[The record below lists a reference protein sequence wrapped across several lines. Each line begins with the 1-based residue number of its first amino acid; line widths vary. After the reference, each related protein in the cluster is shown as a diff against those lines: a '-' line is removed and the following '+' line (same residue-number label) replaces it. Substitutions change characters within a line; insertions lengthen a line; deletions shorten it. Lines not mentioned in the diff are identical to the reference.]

1 MEKENKIIKPC
12 EICKSEAACLCFE
25 CNSYFC
31 LRCFK
36 LIHDV
41 KNDPKHKKENIDLF
55 VPIDFKCPEHPNEGI
70 NLFCLDDRETCC
82 YKCYYKNNHK
92 GHKLVELE
100 DIETLKK
107 ENITVESVSNNF
119 NGIYDKIVNI
129 KNLIE
134 EEIDKINNLY
144 EKTMGDV
151 TKSYL
156 EKHEKLLKEENELKE
171 KLQNEVTKAKE
182 NLEIYLSESNKDI
195 KFSERI
201 KKGIEKMSNP
211 ESMIKI
217 LSYVSKAN
225 KTQKDM
231 INLSQ
236 KFMKNIKFNY
246 EENKSKI
253 KFEEYYFNGLP
264 IPEKIEIKDITY
276 SSCNITWDVKKLNG
290 INFDFDK
297 LKYKIEIKKENGNFE
312 NIYEGNQK
320 NYTINNL
327 TSDTNYEI
335 RICSL
340 YNGVSGAW
348 TEIQKIK
355 TKEIYIES
363 NILKESNRQNE
374 FAKILL
380 EWTGGQNMELIYRGT
395 RDGMNGKAFYNKCSN
410 KGPTIT
416 LIKNENENI
425 FGGYASISWILGNE
439 NKDYSA
445 PDSFIF
451 TLTNLFNIGPTKF
464 PSKNDGK
471 EIRCYPNYGPLF
483 GNGTDLGL
491 YQDFSQEGGW
501 TNIGSTFPDILGKGR
516 PIFTGNPN
524 KDNQNFKIKEI
535 EVFQLFK

>member
-1 MEKENKIIKPC
+1 MEQANKIIKPC
-12 EICKSEAACLCFE
+12 EICKSDATCLCFE
-25 CNSYFC
+25 CNCYYC
-31 LRCFK
+31 DRCFK
-36 LIHDV
+36 FIHDV
-41 KNDPKHKKENIDLF
+41 KNDPKHKKESIDLF

-82 YKCYYKNNHK
+82 YKCIYKNNHK

-134 EEIDKINNLY
+134 KEIDKINNLY
-144 EKTMGDV
+144 EKTMEDV

-156 EKHEKLLKEENELKE
+156 EKHAKLIKEENDLKE

-182 NLEIYLSESNKDI
+182 NLENYLSESNKDI

-201 KKGIEKMSNP
+201 KKGIEKMSDFEN
-211 ESMIKI
+211 MIKV

-236 KFMKNIKFNY
+236 KFMKNTKFSY
-246 EENKSKI
+246 EENKSEMI
-253 KFEEYYFNGLP
+253 FEEYYFNGLP
-264 IPEKIEIKDITY
+264 IPENIQLKDITY
-276 SSCNITWDVKKLNG
+276 NSCNISWDIKKLNG
-290 INFDFDK
+290 INFDYDK

-312 NIYEGNQK
+312 SIYEDNKK

-327 TSDTNYEI
+327 TPDTNYEI

-340 YNGVSGAW
+340 YNDISGAW

-355 TKEIYIES
+355 TKEISY
-363 NILKESNRQNE
+363 ILKESNRQNE
-374 FAKILL
+374 FVKILL
-380 EWTGGQNMELIYRGT
+380 EWTGGKNIELIYRGT

-416 LIKNENENI
+416 LIKNEKENI
-425 FGGYASISWILGNE
+425 FGGYASISWILE
-439 NKDYSA
+439 NSSKNYSA
-445 PDSFIF
+445 PDSFLF
-451 TLTNLFNIGPTKF
+451 TLTNIFNINPTKF

-471 EIRCYPNYGPLF
+471 EIRYEPNYGPKF
-483 GNGTDLGL
+483 GYGTDLGL
-491 YQDFSQEGGW
+491 YPDFSQKGGW
-501 TNIGSTFPDILGKGR
+501 TCLGNTFPDILGKGR
-516 PIFTGNPN
+516 SIFTGDSNNSNP
-524 KDNQNFKIKEI
+524 DFKIKEI